1 MAMKA
6 KPNSSRENE
15 IWTLLNQAQH
25 AAERAAETEMR
36 QLGIPKMHAEVL
48 SLIKNTE
55 GPVTPAD
62 IARLLFREPHTI
74 SGLLN
79 RMEKQGL
86 VKRVK
91 DLKRKNLVRVAIT
104 DKGERSHRKMSG
116 AEVIHDVMSGLT
128 AKEQDELKRY
138 LEKIRRKALDE
149 LRKRQPFPYA

>member
-1 MAMKA
+1 MKT
-6 KPNSSRENE
+6 KPNTSREND

-48 SLIKNTE
+48 SLVKSTE

-104 DKGERSHRKMSG
+104 DKGEKAYRKMG
-116 AEVIHDVMSGLT
+116 DAEVIHDILSSLT
-128 AKEQDELKRY
+128 AKEQDDLKRY
-138 LEKIRRKALDE
+138 LEKIRRRGLEE

>member
-1 MAMKA
+1 MKA
-6 KPNSSRENE
+6 KGNSNRENE
-15 IWTLLNQAQH
+15 IWILLNQAQH
-25 AAERAAETEMR
+25 AAERASETEMR

-86 VKRVK
+86 VKRIK

-104 DKGERSHRKMSG
+104 DRGERAHRKMAD
-116 AEVIHDVMSGLT
+116 AEVIHEVLSGLT
-128 AKEQDELKRY
+128 AKEQEELKRY
-138 LEKIRRKALDE
+138 LDKIKKRSLEE

>member
-1 MAMKA
+1 MKA
-6 KPNSSRENE
+6 KANSSRESE

-25 AAERAAETEMR
+25 AAERAAETETR

-48 SLIKNTE
+48 SLIKTTE

-91 DLKRKNLVRVAIT
+91 DLKRRNLVRVAIT
-104 DKGERSHRKMSG
+104 DKGEKAHRKIAD
-116 AEVIHDVMSGLT
+116 AEVMHDVLGGLS

-138 LEKIRRKALDE
+138 LEKIRKRALEE